1 MIREKIYT
9 SLAVCLL
16 LLAGCQ
22 PKKAEVESV
31 ITVPFESANAIDMG
45 QFIEQVHYIQ
55 LENHPESAFT
65 DIDKMLVSGEN
76 MFMLDK
82 RLEAVFCF
90 DTTGKFKY
98 RIQRVGRGP
107 GEYQELDAMWVK
119 PADKELWLQSF
130 WPSKI
135 MVYNFGGQMLREFKI
150 RWSARDM
157 VRVGEDMLAGYNTS
171 RSNDGVDSLQEGIF
185 LLGEDGKNRGQAKV
199 LGDSSMYWSFG
210 YQRNLEEFEN
220 GALLLSQSDT
230 IYRIN
235 QKGEVSPDII
245 LDWGKLKYSEDLRR
259 ICYNSPA
266 SKEVLEGNYVTG
278 KDQLIA
284 FGPIRLFRIFLNGH
298 MELALADL
306 NTRKGIIST
315 QIASS
320 VVKVPLLYPL
330 AKSDQGELIGM
341 YDMSI
346 LMAMKESQANRKEDP
361 KTKKFYH
368 EMDSLVES
376 ALTRDRPV
384 LWFAKIKQEW
394 LTKTY

>member
-1 MIREKIYT
+1 MRTKIYI
-9 SLAVCLL
+9 SLTACLI

-22 PKKAEVESV
+22 QKKTEVESV
-31 ITVPFESANAIDMG
+31 ITVPFEPANAIDLG
-45 QFIEQVHYIQ
+45 QLIERVHFVQ

-90 DTTGKFKY
+90 DTAGRFRY

-119 PADKELWLQSF
+119 PAEKELWLQSF

-135 MVYNFGGQMLREFKI
+135 MVYNFDGQMLREFKI
-150 RWSARDM
+150 RWSAKDM
-157 VRVGEDMLAGYNTS
+157 VRVGEDMIAGYNNS
-171 RSNDGVDSLQEGIF
+171 RSNDGADSLKEGVF
-185 LLGEDGKNRGQAKV
+185 LLGEDGKSRGQAKV
-199 LGDSSMYWSFG
+199 LGDSSIYWSLA

-230 IYRIN
+230 IYKIN
-235 QKGEVSPDII
+235 EKGKVSPDVF
-245 LDWGKLKYSEDLRR
+245 LDWGKLKYPEDLRR
-259 ICYNSPA
+259 ISYNSPRSGEA
-266 SKEVLEGNYVTG
+266 LRGKYVSG
-278 KDQLIA
+278 KDHLIA
-284 FGPIRLFRIFLNGH
+284 FGPIRLFRIFLDSH

-306 NTRKGIIST
+306 FTGKGIFST

-320 VVKVPLLYPL
+320 AAKVPLLNPF
-330 AKSDQGELIGM
+330 AKSDQNELIGI
-341 YDMSI
+341 YDMS
-346 LMAMKESQANRKEDP
+346 LLLAMKESQANRKEDV
-361 KTKKFYH
+361 KTKELYH
-368 EMDSLVES
+368 AMDSLVES
-376 ALTRDRPV
+376 ALTQDRPV
-384 LWFAKIKQEW
+384 LWFAKIKQKW